1 MRKFIVLLVLGAAL
15 AACGD
20 REYEAQE
27 APPPDTAGG
36 RPDLSRPD
44 AGPRVL
50 TTLTDTAITN
60 SQDSVQMIG
69 SGQITFV
76 VKNSS
81 SKAGNFKIDGG
92 ALGQWSSPLPDSAT
106 VFMSML
112 LGRGSYEMLWPEDGS
127 GIKKI
132 FTVY

>member
-1 MRKFIVLLVLGAAL
+1 MRKLIFLLVLAT

-44 AGPRVL
+44 AGPRVM
-50 TTLTDTAITN
+50 TTLSDSAIVL

-76 VKNSS
+76 VKNEGT
-81 SKAGNFKIDGG
+81 KNANFKIDGD
-92 ALGQWSSPLPDSAT
+92 ALGEWSSPLPGGAT

-112 LGRGSYEMLWPEDGS
+112 LGRGTYQMLWPEDGK
-127 GIKKI
+127 GVTKT

>member
-1 MRKFIVLLVLGAAL
+1 MRHIIFMLVLAV

-20 REYEAQE
+20 RSYEAEE

-50 TTLTDTAITN
+50 TTLLDTAITN
-60 SQDSVQMIG
+60 SEDSIQMVG

-81 SKAGNFKIDGG
+81 SRAGNFKIDGG
-92 ALGQWSSPLPDSAT
+92 PLGQWSSPLPDSGT
-106 VFMSML
+106 IFMSML
-112 LGRGSYEMLWPEDGS
+112 LGRGTYEMLWPEDGS
-127 GIKKI
+127 GVKKS
-132 FTVY
+132 FKVY